1 MFLALKE
8 IGYGRVLRIH
18 SLLKKQGQATNYLF
32 QQFFHGQ
39 WKYPNQNKTN
49 FFRMTYSKGSPLA
62 IKWMFAQIADNKSIL
77 FVHVIVPDSKKD
89 TSSISSNIMTASSR
103 LWLVSLSC
111 TSSFFP
117 LAMFNGELYKIAGS
131 LNLKLLISS

>member
-8 IGYGRVLRIH
+8 IGYGHVLWIH

-49 FFRMTYSKGSPLA
+49 FFRMTCSKGSPLT
-62 IKWMFAQIADNKSIL
+62 IKWMFAQIADNRSFL
-77 FVHVIVPDSKKD
+77 FVHVIVPDSKID
-89 TSSISSNIMTASSR
+89 MLSISSSIMTPSSR
-103 LWLVSLSC
+103 LWLVSLPC
-111 TSSFFP
+111 TSSYNP
-117 LAMFNGELYKIAGS
+117 LAMFNRELYKILGS